1 MSKSKRNQYQRGGG
15 SDFSQLF
22 YAQTVQ
28 GGPAALSQHTLD
40 NIDKSPMFNP
50 LEADTVFPTG
60 TTGVLPNGLYFAH
73 GGSAEASDSS
83 VFNDKNGNCT
93 VRITRDGEYKFV
105 LEGVCKGAT
114 SGTYVAASPPDFR
127 SSYAGS
133 GLPYPNEE
141 IAFTDTP
148 NKGKLTLGEGGSFKL
163 TVVFPNSYYI
173 NNGSTMV
180 MPQVCFDFNNIEGLV
195 EVPLSDKPLIQ
206 NRSLSSLPGKTN
218 RSIGR

>member
-1 MSKSKRNQYQRGGG
+1 MSRHNQYQRGGS

-28 GGPAALSQHTLD
+28 GGPAALSQHTLA

-50 LEADTVFPTG
+50 LKADTVFPTG
-60 TTGVLPNGLYFAH
+60 SSGVLPNGLYFAH
-73 GGSAEASDSS
+73 GGSAEADSG
-83 VFNDKNGNCT
+83 FTDKSGNCT
-93 VRITRDGEYKFV
+93 VRVTKDGEYKFV

-114 SGTYVAASPPDFR
+114 RGTYIAASPPDFR
-127 SSYAGS
+127 SSCAGS

-141 IAFTDTP
+141 IAFNDTP
-148 NKGKLTLGEGGSFKL
+148 NQGKLSLGDGGSFKL
-163 TVVFPNSYYI
+163 TVTYPNSYYI

-180 MPQVCFDFNNIEGLV
+180 MPQVCLDFNNIEGLV
-195 EVPLSDKPLIQ
+195 EIPLSDKPLIS

-218 RSIGR
+218 RSTGR